1 MNKKSMLDV
10 AFDIISEKDYSKNG
24 IAFADLLEEI
34 GRRLEMTEEELCKK
48 ASNFYTDLLRD
59 GRFVT
64 LGENTWDLRTRHKFE
79 KVHIDMNEIYR
90 EEEENTINED
100 SNDATVEQNTDLY
113 DKMLEES
120 RDDDCISDDDDYLDN
135 PGFSIN
141 DSGDDKE
148 D

>member
-79 KVHIDMNEIYR
+79 QVHIDMNEIYR
-90 EEEENTINED
+90 EEENTINED

>member
-79 KVHIDMNEIYR
+79 QVHIDMNELDAIDDNQQDYLIR
-90 EEEENTINED
+90 LIDFLLTWLSNHILKADKQIGKYAATIN
-100 SNDATVEQNTDLY
+100 QQ
-113 DKMLEES
+113 
-120 RDDDCISDDDDYLDN
+120 
-135 PGFSIN
+135 P
-141 DSGDDKE
+141 
-148 D
+148 